1 MEAAEAKVQ
10 KVLEGSK
17 QFMVPH
23 YQRPYSWVEKQWE
36 VLWRDLIELLQ
47 DPSAKPHF
55 LGSIVTAPVRS
66 IPEGVEKRLLID
78 GQQRLTTLLVLL
90 ALIRDRATIAGN
102 GKLAE
107 RIGDL
112 ITNRHDEGND
122 HYKLLPT
129 EGETAADGDRDAFIG
144 LLQGQ
149 TTPSTSGIFAARTFL
164 RNKLLRADA
173 PSLEDLFKTITA
185 KLTMVSII
193 LDEKDNP
200 HRIFESLNGKGRPL
214 SEADLIRNY
223 FFMRMEERFHEST
236 YRTLWQPMQK
246 RLGEEALTEFIRHY
260 LMHFGTPVKE
270 SDVYTTLKERIDTSG
285 KPALEHLQEV
295 TTFSTYYDVLL
306 HAEKA
311 PSVAL
316 RERLARLNRL
326 EVTVAYPFLLPV
338 YADFAR
344 GDLSESDLC
353 ALLDVIESYVVRRF
367 VCGEPTYGLNKVFTP
382 LYQQAKRQGGFVE
395 AVKTI
400 LAQRA
405 CPRDDQ
411 FRERLGS
418 AKLYGSGERREK
430 TKLLLERLDTAYGHK
445 ERVDT
450 TNATIE
456 HVMPQTPTDWWKAHL
471 GDDWEDDHGSLLH
484 TLGNLTLTS
493 YNPELSNDTFPEK
506 QKLFASSN
514 FELNQYFEGVVA
526 WNAGEIERRADALSD
541 LALTIWPYFGPAG
554 ATEAPSSELDVTS
567 TLPRMVVFRGQEFPV
582 RSWTDVLTTT
592 LEQILLIG
600 PDDFQR
606 VVSEFGRIVNT
617 DPGALRRARRLRRL
631 SNGAYVETNHSAAAI
646 YRICVQALGLVG
658 VGPDEWRVDY
668 VSLKP
673 GDDAGE
679 DGGEAPSQLRQL
691 RQEFWIQV
699 REALLATGKF
709 SSLRP
714 ARSRYWYDIAVGRS
728 DFWLSLTANVAGG
741 EVAVKL
747 HMNEEVTPAMES
759 LLRSRAAIEAE
770 VGAELEWNPHPE
782 KKQKSIRL
790 RHAAPIADR
799 ESWPP
804 TVEWLVRYAVAMKG
818 AFSRRIAE
826 LEF

>member
-1 MEAAEAKVQ
+1 
-10 KVLEGSK
+10 
-17 QFMVPH
+17 
-23 YQRPYSWVEKQWE
+23 
-36 VLWRDLIELLQ
+36 
-47 DPSAKPHF
+47 
-55 LGSIVTAPVRS
+55 
-66 IPEGVEKRLLID
+66 
-78 GQQRLTTLLVLL
+78 
-90 ALIRDRATIAGN
+90 
-102 GKLAE
+102 
-107 RIGDL
+107 
-112 ITNRHDEGND
+112 
-122 HYKLLPT
+122 
-129 EGETAADGDRDAFIG
+129 
-144 LLQGQ
+144 
-149 TTPSTSGIFAARTFL
+149 
-164 RNKLLRADA
+164 
-173 PSLEDLFKTITA
+173 
-185 KLTMVSII
+185 
-193 LDEKDNP
+193 
-200 HRIFESLNGKGRPL
+200 
-214 SEADLIRNY
+214 
-223 FFMRMEERFHEST
+223 
-236 YRTLWQPMQK
+236 
-246 RLGEEALTEFIRHY
+246 
-260 LMHFGTPVKE
+260 
-270 SDVYTTLKERIDTSG
+270 
-285 KPALEHLQEV
+285 
-295 TTFSTYYDVLL
+295 
-306 HAEKA
+306 
-311 PSVAL
+311 
-316 RERLARLNRL
+316 
-326 EVTVAYPFLLPV
+326 
-338 YADFAR
+338 
-344 GDLSESDLC
+344 
-353 ALLDVIESYVVRRF
+353 
-367 VCGEPTYGLNKVFTP
+367 
-382 LYQQAKRQGGFVE
+382 
-395 AVKTI
+395 
-400 LAQRA
+400 
-405 CPRDDQ
+405 
-411 FRERLGS
+411 
-418 AKLYGSGERREK
+418 
-430 TKLLLERLDTAYGHK
+430 LLLERLDAAYGHK